1 MKLFDRFN
9 LGHGFRKYFQ
19 VESALTERSRDQVF
33 GIRHEVYCEEL
44 KFEPERPDRREF
56 DSYDRHSLHC
66 LIKTSTE
73 PVDLVGCTRLILT
86 DPLDRHGLLPF
97 ERTCAHTL
105 DRSIVDPMKLPR
117 ERIAEVSRLAVR
129 ARYRR
134 RKGEAQ
140 SPSPLSDDDFG
151 TRDQPRFPYIPIGL
165 YLGAVALA
173 HRNNIDTIF
182 VLTEPRLANHFAKL
196 GVDIRQIGG
205 GVEHRGI
212 RVPSMMD
219 VHSIIKN
226 MRFLVKPMWR
236 VILEEID
243 HSMRTHDQSGQSI
256 GGSVQVQRSGPNG
269 WLIGSSLTG

>member
-19 VESALTERSRDQVF
+19 IQAAASDALRDDVYR
-33 GIRHEVYCEEL
+33 IRHEVYCEEL
-44 KFEPERPDRREF
+44 KFEPERPDRREI

-66 LIKTSTE
+66 LIRTSTE
-73 PVDLVGCTRLILT
+73 PDTLVGCTRLVLT
-86 DPLDRHGLLPF
+86 DPNDRSGLLPF
-97 ERTCAHTL
+97 ERTCAATL

-129 ARYRR
+129 AYYRR
-134 RKGEAQ
+134 RRGEAQ
-140 SPSPLSDDDFG
+140 SPAPINDEDFG
-151 TRDQPRFPYIPIGL
+151 TRSQPRFPYIPIGL
-165 YLGAVALA
+165 YLGAVAMA
-173 HRNNIDTIF
+173 HRSNIDTMF
-182 VLTEPRLANHFAKL
+182 VLTEPRLAAHFAKL

-205 GVEHRGI
+205 AVEHRGA

-219 VHSIIKN
+219 VQSIIKN

-243 HSMRTHDQSGQSI
+243 QTMVSAFVGKRPASTSTSST
-256 GGSVQVQRSGPNG
+256 GGHA
-269 WLIGSSLTG
+269 WYAA